1 MGLFDVAADAAL
13 AYDVTHRLVKKI
25 TSSQVQGTEKKI
37 LDSYEADKNDFP
49 HWLEIGETAEDENGG
64 AETSKLNFS
73 SQRDYMNDR
82 VNEIND
88 NLSSG
93 AKQYVNC
100 PTVEDVWSIVRSVAI
115 RVVKT
120 MIGAI
125 DGGTSNN
132 RRRGKNKKKSTDGS
146 MLGNISSKKVSNN
159 NARYKMINSSF
170 FHLNNDHLLSLV
182 IN

>member
-13 AYDVTHRLVKKI
+13 AYDVTHRLAKKV
-25 TSSQVQGTEKKI
+25 TSSQMQGTEKII
-37 LDSYEADKNDFP
+37 LESYEADKKEFP
-49 HWLEIGETAEDENGG
+49 HWLEFGETAEDENGG
-64 AETSKLNFS
+64 AETNKLNFS
-73 SQRDYMNDR
+73 RQRDYMNDR

-100 PTVEDVWSIVRSVAI
+100 PTVEEVRSIVRSVAI

-132 RRRGKNKKKSTDGS
+132 RRRGKKKKKSLDGS
-146 MLGNISSKKVSNN
+146 ILDNVPSKKVSTNN
-159 NARYKMINSSF
+159 ERYKMIMLLVFSS
-170 FHLNNDHLLSLV
+170 
-182 IN
+182 